1 VLYISVFTFVDSH
14 IKTKVC
20 AVPNDSRHSL
30 TSVSSNSLFL
40 SFSEIRILI
49 SRMDQVSTETCVL
62 LSSFATSWQ
71 YAVLPSS
78 RSFLVDCYWLRAA
91 IENVQ
96 IFRFLRLAVQI
107 FRFLRLAVQ
116 IFRFLRLAVQLFVR
130 MPTLDCLNSVCLDRM
145 SSAVLV
151 RPRPRVSD
159 CALDCK
165 GNVRVT

>member
-62 LSSFATSWQ
+62 LSCFATSWQ

-91 IENVQ
+91 IEN
-96 IFRFLRLAVQI
+96 VQI

>member
-1 VLYISVFTFVDSH
+1 MLYISVFTFVDSH

-116 IFRFLRLAVQLFVR
+116 LFVR